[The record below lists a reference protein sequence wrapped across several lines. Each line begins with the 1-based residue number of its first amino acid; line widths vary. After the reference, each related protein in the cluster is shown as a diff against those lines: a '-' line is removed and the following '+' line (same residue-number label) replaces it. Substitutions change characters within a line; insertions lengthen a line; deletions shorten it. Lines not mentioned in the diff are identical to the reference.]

1 MRAIY
6 EVFMEIEIKLA
17 LSELAVMSFRKKI
30 AQINVINNDKF
41 QLINRYF
48 DTNNNYFAQHK
59 MGLRVREKN
68 GDYTMTLKT
77 AGKESNGLHARPE
90 YNISITT
97 AIPDLTKFIEIDS
110 QNSELTKIDWEQLNK
125 NIQPLFNTNFTRE
138 IWIVS
143 LKSGTKFE
151 IALDQGYVLSETQQE
166 VIQELEFEL
175 ITGSVSE
182 MLKFIMHECC
192 IDGAYLA
199 NDSKAKRGYRL
210 AGFITDNSVQELE
223 ICEDKLQELLI
234 NHEYNFSEILTIAL
248 FLEERLSSF
257 IYSHCE
263 KNILPQQ
270 YPLYTKKVIN
280 LFLALFNYYKNDRF
294 IKLLQAQ
301 SRVASELNNFITAVS
316 SLSDFLNKIEQN
328 LDESSEISDVLLKLK
343 ERFSLSDNLL
353 RGLILLS
360 ITIEE

>member
-151 IALDQGYVLSETQQE
+151 IALD
-166 VIQELEFEL
+166 
-175 ITGSVSE
+175 
-182 MLKFIMHECC
+182 
-192 IDGAYLA
+192 
-199 NDSKAKRGYRL
+199 
-210 AGFITDNSVQELE
+210 
-223 ICEDKLQELLI
+223 
-234 NHEYNFSEILTIAL
+234 
-248 FLEERLSSF
+248 
-257 IYSHCE
+257 
-263 KNILPQQ
+263 
-270 YPLYTKKVIN
+270 
-280 LFLALFNYYKNDRF
+280 
-294 IKLLQAQ
+294 
-301 SRVASELNNFITAVS
+301 
-316 SLSDFLNKIEQN
+316 
-328 LDESSEISDVLLKLK
+328 
-343 ERFSLSDNLL
+343 
-353 RGLILLS
+353 
-360 ITIEE
+360 